1 MLSIIIPT
9 MWRYEPFFEI
19 LPTIVDLE
27 CVGEII
33 IINNDVQRTPNLAV
47 LNHPKIVM
55 HNSPENLYVCPAWN
69 LGAKLAT
76 NEKMAFLS
84 DDVHI
89 NLNVFQKVHD
99 FMTPETG
106 MIGILVDDHE
116 EHSYHRFLKDNTI
129 DIISTRHP
137 VYEERPPPIGFGCLF
152 FINKSDYVDI
162 PKEVKI
168 WHGEVMLWQMMER
181 KKGNHVISNCEAYTP
196 WHATCDSIAQDDGDL
211 YFQIQQ
217 NDNYLFNIAQVR
229 M

>member
-1 MLSIIIPT
+1 

-47 LNHPKIVM
+47 VNHPKIVM

-69 LGAKLAT
+69 L
-76 NEKMAFLS
+76 
-84 DDVHI
+84 
-89 NLNVFQKVHD
+89 
-99 FMTPETG
+99 PETG

>member
-1 MLSIIIPT
+1 
-9 MWRYEPFFEI
+9 
-19 LPTIVDLE
+19 
-27 CVGEII
+27 
-33 IINNDVQRTPNLAV
+33 
-47 LNHPKIVM
+47 
-55 HNSPENLYVCPAWN
+55 
-69 LGAKLAT
+69 
-76 NEKMAFLS
+76 
-84 DDVHI
+84 
-89 NLNVFQKVHD
+89 
-99 FMTPETG
+99 MTPETG

-196 WHATCDSIAQDDGDL
+196 WHATCNSIAQDDGDL

-217 NDNYLFNIAQVR
+217 NDNYLFNNFSIEGLEVGVLGCWGFRVLVEIPPFSRSLPPHLPTSPENWIKLGSKTAR
-229 M
+229 HC